1 MQFAHALREVIG
13 DKKILF
19 PASLLLLLV
28 LIDTLFLKLIFSE
41 LDIPE
46 HFLFRFV
53 LSEIAS
59 KTATMA
65 GLKNRL
71 VGSANKGIL
80 SNSNLIIRLFGFL
93 FIGGLLWESVE
104 YLLFPAISFTYNP
117 FFKFPITLH
126 NIDGTID
133 IIVGFF
139 GCLTAWYIDR
149 S

>member
-1 MQFAHALREVIG
+1 M
-13 DKKILF
+13 
-19 PASLLLLLV
+19 LLV
-28 LIDTLFLKLIFSE
+28 LIDSLFLRLILLE

-46 HFLFRFV
+46 HFLFGFV

-59 KTATMA
+59 KTAVTA
-65 GLKNRL
+65 GLKNQL

-80 SNSNLIIRLFGFL
+80 SHANLIIRLFGFL
-93 FIGGLLWESVE
+93 IIGGLLWESVE
-104 YLLFPAISFTYNP
+104 YFLFPAFGVNYNP